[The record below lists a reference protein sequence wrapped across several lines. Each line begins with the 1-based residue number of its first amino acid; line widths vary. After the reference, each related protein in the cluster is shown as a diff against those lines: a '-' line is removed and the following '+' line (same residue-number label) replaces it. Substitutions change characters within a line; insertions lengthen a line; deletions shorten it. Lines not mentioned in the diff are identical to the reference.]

1 MGFANRMVRAENRTL
16 HKAKTTF
23 GRVDMN
29 EAAEAHIFVGAVV
42 HRAVVGEFLADS
54 PVRQS

>member
-1 MGFANRMVRAENRTL
+1 MGFANRMVRAEYGSFHETET
-16 HKAKTTF
+16 AF
-23 GRVDMN
+23 GCVDMN
-29 EAAEAHIFVGAVV
+29 KAAEAHIFVGAVV